1 MATNVSVTQRNNES
15 AERLIR
21 RFIKKCKKERIIEE
35 VRERM
40 SYQPPSVKKREK
52 RKRARRALEREQKRE
67 KKTIRKYLGERD

>member
-21 RFIKKCKKERIIEE
+21 RFIKKCKKERVIEE
-35 VRERM
+35 ARERM

-52 RKRARRALEREQKRE
+52 RKRANRALEREKRKE
-67 KKTIRKYLGERD
+67 QKTIRKYLGERD

>member
-21 RFIKKCKKERIIEE
+21 RFIKKCKKERVIEE

-52 RKRARRALEREQKRE
+52 RKRARRALEREQRKE
-67 KKTIRKYLGERD
+67 QKTIRKYLGERD

>member
-35 VRERM
+35 ARERM

-52 RKRARRALEREQKRE
+52 RKRARRALEREQRKE
-67 KKTIRKYLGERD
+67 QKTIRKYLGERD